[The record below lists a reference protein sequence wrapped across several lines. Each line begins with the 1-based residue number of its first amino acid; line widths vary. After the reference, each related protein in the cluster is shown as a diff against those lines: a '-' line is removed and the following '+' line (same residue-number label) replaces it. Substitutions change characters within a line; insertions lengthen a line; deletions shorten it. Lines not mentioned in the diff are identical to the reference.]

1 MFGCTRK
8 RRITDRIRRFSAD
21 NRLLSDVANPDQ
33 RHHHHHLASKARVSS
48 RLITLENATI
58 LSSSD
63 RTNNLHSIIQ
73 ASPLAYYIRAI
84 SEKLSSID
92 FLLLGSTAFLVFVGL
107 NILHYSQQTAGF
119 YDKQLE
125 FMWAGVVLLL
135 LCSKIPYKIWT
146 HKFVVPFLYLANLGL
161 LLAVMLKGHAAQGAQ
176 RWLSLGPITLQPSEI
191 AKLIVIFSLAAWLG
205 RRPIRSFFD
214 IIPVVLIMLPPAVL
228 VFKQPD
234 LGTSLTFG
242 ALFFGMSYWAGAT
255 FMDVLLLV
263 SPVISL
269 VLNAVSIEYWKYFMT
284 GLGVALLLFWRHKNW
299 HFIIRILLIAVIVA
313 GNYGAGLARP
323 KLWGLLKEYQQKRLT
338 SFVNPYEDPRGSGYH
353 ILQSLIAIGSGGV
366 QGTGLGKGNQTQ
378 GAFIP
383 ERHTDF
389 IFAVLGEELGFRI
402 AVLVVVAYTTICV
415 RGLIIAYQS
424 RGDPVGSVMA
434 IGLMC
439 MFLFHV
445 FLNIGMTIGIMPVAG
460 VPLPFLSY
468 GGTALLV
475 DLVAIGLLQSIKLY
489 NPPAKKDGW

>member
-1 MFGCTRK
+1 M
-8 RRITDRIRRFSAD
+8 
-21 NRLLSDVANPDQ
+21 
-33 RHHHHHLASKARVSS
+33 
-48 RLITLENATI
+48 
-58 LSSSD
+58 
-63 RTNNLHSIIQ
+63 HSIIQ
-73 ASPLAYYIRAI
+73 ASPLAYYIRLVGD
-84 SEKLSSID
+84 KLAGID
-92 FLLLGSTAFLVFVGL
+92 FALLGATGFLVYVGL
-107 NILHYSQQTAGF
+107 NILHYSQQTAGY

-125 FMWAGVVLLL
+125 FMWVGVALLVIF
-135 LCSKIPYKIWT
+135 SRIPYKIWT
-146 HKFVVPFLYLANLGL
+146 HKYVVPVIYIANLAL

-191 AKLIVIFSLAAWLG
+191 AKPIVIFSLAAFLG

-214 IIPVVLIMLPPAVL
+214 IFLVIGIMLPPAIL

-255 FMDVLLLV
+255 LTDVLILV
-263 SPVISL
+263 SPLISL
-269 VLNAVSIEYWKYFMT
+269 VLNAVDVQYWKYFM
-284 GLGVALLLFWRHKNW
+284 GALGVVLLFFWRRKNF
-299 HFIIRILLIAVIVA
+299 HFIVRVLLICVVLGA
-313 GNYGAGLARP
+313 NYGAGIARP

-338 SFVNPYEDPRGSGYH
+338 SFVNPYDDPRGSGYH
-353 ILQSLIAIGSGGV
+353 ILQSLIAIGSGGL

-389 IFAVLGEELGFRI
+389 IFAVLGEELGFKTAI
-402 AVLVVVAYTTICV
+402 LVVLAYTVICV
-415 RGLIIAYQS
+415 RGLVIANQS

-475 DLVAIGLLQSIKLY
+475 DLVSIGLLQSIKLH
-489 NPPAKKDGW
+489 NPPVKKDSW

>member
-1 MFGCTRK
+1 M
-8 RRITDRIRRFSAD
+8 
-21 NRLLSDVANPDQ
+21 
-33 RHHHHHLASKARVSS
+33 
-48 RLITLENATI
+48 
-58 LSSSD
+58 
-63 RTNNLHSIIQ
+63 HSIIQ
-73 ASPLAYYIRAI
+73 ASPLAYYIRLI
-84 SEKLSSID
+84 SDKLSGID
-92 FLLLGSTAFLVFVGL
+92 FILLGATGFLVSVGL
-107 NILHYSQQTAGF
+107 NILHYSQQTAGY

-125 FMWAGVVLLL
+125 FMWAGVALLL
-135 LCSKIPYKIWT
+135 FCARVPYKLWT
-146 HKFVVPFLYLANLGL
+146 NKFVVPILYLANLGL

-176 RWLSLGPITLQPSEI
+176 RWLSLGPLTLQPSEI
-191 AKLIVIFSLAAWLG
+191 AKVIVIFSLAAFLG
-205 RRPIRSFFD
+205 RRPIRSFWD
-214 IIPVVLIMLPPAVL
+214 IFMVVGILLPPAVL

-255 FMDVLLLV
+255 ITDVLILV
-263 SPVISL
+263 SPVVSL
-269 VLNAVSIEYWKYFMT
+269 VLNAVDVDYWKYFMA
-284 GLGVALLLFWRHKNW
+284 GLAM
-299 HFIIRILLIAVIVA
+299 ILLIFWRRKDWHFVVRVLLICVVIGA
-313 GNYGAGLARP
+313 NYGAGIARP
-323 KLWGLLKEYQQKRLT
+323 KLWGVLKEYQQKRLT

-353 ILQSLIAIGSGGV
+353 ILQSLIAIGSGGI

-389 IFAVLGEELGFRI
+389 IFAVLGEELGFKT
-402 AVLVVVAYTTICV
+402 ALLVVIAYTLICV
-415 RGLIIAYQS
+415 RGLVIAYQS

-475 DLVAIGLLQSIKLY
+475 DLVSIGLLQSIKLH
-489 NPPAKKDGW
+489 NPVIKKDNY